1 MKTSELKDRALD
13 WAVAK
18 CLGQE
23 NCWMHDYK
31 IGYPVS
37 ISTDW
42 SQAGPII
49 ERERIS
55 VHDFDGLWVAAM
67 FDRTSFGAPKKRET
81 PGNDV
86 FGKYVVLHHE
96 FGISPLEAAMRCYV
110 ASKLGDDVDVP
121 EELQ

>member
-1 MKTSELKDRALD
+1 MKTSELTDAALD

-42 SQAGPII
+42 SKAGPII
-49 ERERIS
+49 EREKICP
-55 VHDFDGLWVAAM
+55 DFLLNGQWLAVS
-67 FDRTSFGAPKKRET
+67 RTTEK
-81 PGNDV
+81 
-86 FGKYVVLHHE
+86 
-96 FGISPLEAAMRCYV
+96 
-110 ASKLGDDVDVP
+110 
-121 EELQ
+121 